1 MGYRSQVVL
10 AISKQLRPAFMAA
23 LAPNK
28 EATALVFNHHDTL
41 DLNYGGDGSLFVMW
55 DSIKWYSGMGDN
67 VIDLID
73 KFVDEAESDE
83 WEFEED
89 GDVLRRAS
97 SAGSASSDHFRFVR
111 VGEESDDI
119 TVRGEGFWDIYPST
133 MINY

>member
-28 EATALVFNHHDTL
+28 EATALVFNDHDTL
-41 DLNYGGDGSLFVMW
+41 DLDYGGDGSLLVVW
-55 DSIKWYSGMGDN
+55 DGIKWYSGMQDN

-73 KFVDEAESDE
+73 KFVDD
-83 WEFEED
+83 
-89 GDVLRRAS
+89 
-97 SAGSASSDHFRFVR
+97 AGSDTWGFDENESSGSSEHFRFVK

-119 TVRGEGFWDIYPST
+119 TCVGDGFWDIYPQTS
-133 MINY
+133 ISY

>member
-119 TVRGEGFWDIYPST
+119 TVRGEGFWDIYPT
-133 MINY
+133 THINY

>member
-28 EATALVFNHHDTL
+28 DATALVFNDHDTL
-41 DLNYGGDGSLFVMW
+41 DLDYGGDGSLLVVW
-55 DSIKWYSGMGDN
+55 EGIKWYSGMGDN

-89 GDVLRRAS
+89 PLDPDSG
-97 SAGSASSDHFRFVR
+97 AGSASSEHFRFVR

-119 TVRGEGFWDIYPST
+119 TVRGEGFWDIYPTTS
-133 MINY
+133 ICY

>member
-28 EATALVFNHHDTL
+28 DATALVFNHHDKL
-41 DLNYGGDGSLFVMW
+41 DLDYGGDGSLLVVW
-55 DSIKWYSGMGDN
+55 DGIKWYSGTGDN

-73 KFVDEAESDE
+73 KFVDDAGCDT
-83 WEFEED
+83 WEFED
-89 GDVLRRAS
+89 DPPDDNSG
-97 SAGSASSDHFRFVR
+97 AGSASSEHFRFVK

-119 TVRGEGFWDIYPST
+119 ECRGDGFWDIYPST
-133 MINY
+133 TINY

>member
-28 EATALVFNHHDTL
+28 DATALVFNHHDKL
-41 DLNYGGDGSLFVMW
+41 DLDYGGDGSLLVVW
-55 DSIKWYSGMGDN
+55 DGIKWYSGMGDN

-73 KFVDEAESDE
+73 KFVDDAGCDT

-89 GDVLRRAS
+89 PKDLHGPE
-97 SAGSASSDHFRFVR
+97 SASSEHFRFVR

-119 TVRGEGFWDIYPST
+119 TVRGEGFWDIYPHTS
-133 MINY
+133 ISW

>member
-28 EATALVFNHHDTL
+28 DATALVFNDHDTL
-41 DLNYGGDGSLFVMW
+41 DLDYGGDGSLLVVW
-55 DSIKWYSGMGDN
+55 DSIKWYSGMTDN

-73 KFVDEAESDE
+73 KFVDDAGCDTWGFDENESS
-83 WEFEED
+83 
-89 GDVLRRAS
+89 GS
-97 SAGSASSDHFRFVR
+97 SEHFRFVK

-119 TVRGEGFWDIYPST
+119 TCVGDGFWDIYPST
-133 MINY
+133 SISY

>member
-28 EATALVFNHHDTL
+28 DATALVFNHHDKL
-41 DLNYGGDGSLFVMW
+41 DLDYGGDGSLLVVW
-55 DSIKWYSGMGDN
+55 DGIKWYSGTGDN

-73 KFVDEAESDE
+73 KFVDDAGCDT
-83 WEFEED
+83 WEFENDPED
-89 GDVLRRAS
+89 LHGPE
-97 SAGSASSDHFRFVR
+97 SASSEHFRFVK

-119 TVRGEGFWDIYPST
+119 ECRGEGFWDIYPHTS
-133 MINY
+133 ISY

>member
-41 DLNYGGDGSLFVMW
+41 DLDYGGDESLLVVW
-55 DSIKWYSGMGDN
+55 DGIKWYSGMGDK

-73 KFVDEAESDE
+73 KFVDDAGCDT
-83 WEFEED
+83 WEFENDPED
-89 GDVLRRAS
+89 LHGPE
-97 SAGSASSDHFRFVR
+97 SASSEHFRFVK

-119 TVRGEGFWDIYPST
+119 ECRGEGFWDIYPHTS
-133 MINY
+133 ISY

>member
-28 EATALVFNHHDTL
+28 DATALVFNDHDTL
-41 DLNYGGDGSLFVMW
+41 DLDYGGDGSLLVVW
-55 DSIKWYSGMGDN
+55 DGIKWYSGMGDN

-83 WEFEED
+83 WEFKED
-89 GDVLRRAS
+89 PPDHDSG
-97 SAGSASSDHFRFVR
+97 AGSASSEHFRFVR

-119 TVRGEGFWDIYPST
+119 TVRGQGFWDIYPHTS
-133 MINY
+133 ICY

>member
-23 LAPNK
+23 LAPNTD
-28 EATALVFNHHDTL
+28 ATALVFNDHDIL

-73 KFVDEAESDE
+73 KFVDN
-83 WEFEED
+83 
-89 GDVLRRAS
+89 
-97 SAGSASSDHFRFVR
+97 AGSDVWFFDENDSSGSSEHFRFVR

-119 TVRGEGFWDIYPST
+119 TVVGEGFWDIYPTTS
-133 MINY
+133 ICY

>member
-41 DLNYGGDGSLFVMW
+41 DLDYGGDGSLLVVW
-55 DSIKWYSGMGDN
+55 DGIKWYSGTGDN

-89 GDVLRRAS
+89 PEDLHGPESGS
-97 SAGSASSDHFRFVR
+97 SEHFRFVR

>member
-28 EATALVFNHHDTL
+28 EATALVFNDHDTL
-41 DLNYGGDGSLFVMW
+41 DLDYGGDGSLLVVW
-55 DSIKWYSGMGDN
+55 SGIKWYSGMDG

-89 GDVLRRAS
+89 PPHQGPS
-97 SAGSASSDHFRFVR
+97 GPGSASSEHFRFVR

>member
-55 DSIKWYSGMGDN
+55 DGIKWYSGMGDN
-67 VIDLID
+67 VIDLMD
-73 KFVDEAESDE
+73 KFVDEAEADE
-83 WEFEED
+83 WEFKED
-89 GDVLRRAS
+89 PLDPDSG
-97 SAGSASSDHFRFVR
+97 AGSASSEHFRFVR

>member
-28 EATALVFNHHDTL
+28 DATALVFNHHDTL
-41 DLNYGGDGSLFVMW
+41 DLDYGGDGSLFVMW
-55 DSIKWYSGMGDN
+55 DSIKWYSGIGDN

-89 GDVLRRAS
+89 PEDLHGPESGS
-97 SAGSASSDHFRFVR
+97 SEHFRFVR

>member
-83 WEFEED
+83 WEFKED
-89 GDVLRRAS
+89 PPDDHSG
-97 SAGSASSDHFRFVR
+97 AGSASSEHFRFVR

>member
-28 EATALVFNHHDTL
+28 DATALVFNHHDTL
-41 DLNYGGDGSLFVMW
+41 DLDYGGDGSLLIVW
-55 DSIKWYSGMGDN
+55 DGIKWYSGMGDK

-73 KFVDEAESDE
+73 KFVDDAGCDT

-89 GDVLRRAS
+89 PPDHDSG
-97 SAGSASSDHFRFVR
+97 AGSASSEHFRFVK
-111 VGEESDDI
+111 VGEDSADI
-119 TVRGEGFWDIYPST
+119 TCVGDGFWDIYPHTS
-133 MINY
+133 ISY